1 MEKDNFIRH
10 KEIKKLNDNLKAF
23 EYSFQNENEIK
34 DEIFVAVID
43 KNNKLIDMRVPKEKE
58 DDIFLTSVLKD
69 LENTGIKYDK
79 SLNFEYLIEN
89 ERHFDKCFEYA
100 LTIDVFLEEHF
111 KGKKELLLY
120 SKAQDILT
128 ETFKNS
134 DTNEISEID
143 KKTIE
148 IAFLKEY
155 ENNKEYDSEGNSVL
169 NLSKID
175 FRKVSSNLEELGF
188 ESAKSIIEKN
198 EKEKI
203 NNLKFEIMEQ
213 ENFGLAMEKAHNFS
227 SEFKNTENVS
237 LTKLGEFEKKSGDYG
252 GEDIN
257 KITKVYGL
265 KRNNEPFLIEKTKTS
280 YSGGEYSESFEMNE
294 LMIFKDEIK
303 KDNMVFYI
311 DIKTS
316 DENITEET
324 IRIYDKE
331 RIDLDENFKKTLS
344 LNLNFEVSDKA
355 FKEFEKKE
363 NETIKEKYF
372 NDLVNKLENKIE
384 LIDSR
389 EDNVSMLKMNEIL
402 FDSEYE
408 LKEKMP
414 KHFDRDKVAVID
426 MAVEN
431 SIYSLKTYDEN
442 GYSIIDTSE
451 FLKKFRFEAEN
462 QYNDFKKTL
471 TKKEEYIKEKEKDEE
486 FEM

>member
-1 MEKDNFIRH
+1 MVDKQI
-10 KEIKKLNDNLKAF
+10 KELNNNIKAF

-34 DEIFVAVID
+34 NEIFIAVID
-43 KNNKLIDMRVPKEKE
+43 ENNKLIDMRVSKEKE
-58 DDIFLTSVLKD
+58 DDIFLPLVLED

-111 KGKKELLLY
+111 KGKNEFLLY

-155 ENNKEYDSEGNSVL
+155 ENSKEYDLEGNSVL
-169 NLSKID
+169 NLSKIE
-175 FRKVSSNLEELGF
+175 FRKISSNLEELGF

-198 EKEKI
+198 EKEKGE
-203 NNLKFEIMEQ
+203 NMEKDK
-213 ENFGLAMEKAHNFS
+213 FGLAMEKAHNFS
-227 SEFKNTENVS
+227 SEFKNIENVS
-237 LTKLGEFEKKSGDYG
+237 LTKLGEFEKNSGDYG
-252 GEDIN
+252 GEDIDET
-257 KITKVYGL
+257 TKVYGL
-265 KRNNEPFLIEKTKTS
+265 KRNNESFLIEKTKTS
-280 YSGGEYSESFEMNE
+280 YSGGEYSESFEMDE
-294 LMIFKDEIK
+294 LKIFKDDIK
-303 KDNMVFYI
+303 KDNIVFYT

-316 DENITEET
+316 DENITEAT

-331 RIDLDENFKKTLS
+331 KIDLDENFKKTLS
-344 LNLNFEVSDKA
+344 LLNFEVSDKA
-355 FKEFEKKE
+355 LKEFEKKE

-372 NDLVNKLENKIE
+372 NDLVDKLENKIE
-384 LIDSR
+384 RIDSR

-431 SIYSLKTYDEN
+431 SIYNLKTYDEN
-442 GYSIIDTSE
+442 GYSIIDTGE

-471 TKKEEYIKEKEKDEE
+471 TKKEEYIKEKEKEEE
-486 FEM
+486 FEK

>member
-1 MEKDNFIRH
+1 M
-10 KEIKKLNDNLKAF
+10 
-23 EYSFQNENEIK
+23 
-34 DEIFVAVID
+34 
-43 KNNKLIDMRVPKEKE
+43 
-58 DDIFLTSVLKD
+58 
-69 LENTGIKYDK
+69 
-79 SLNFEYLIEN
+79 
-89 ERHFDKCFEYA
+89 
-100 LTIDVFLEEHF
+100 
-111 KGKKELLLY
+111 
-120 SKAQDILT
+120 T

-155 ENNKEYDSEGNSVL
+155 ENNKEYDLEGNSVL

-257 KITKVYGL
+257 EITKVYGL

>member
-1 MEKDNFIRH
+1 MVDKQI
-10 KEIKKLNDNLKAF
+10 KELNNNIKAF

-34 DEIFVAVID
+34 NEIFIAVID
-43 KNNKLIDMRVPKEKE
+43 ENNKLIDMRVPKEKE
-58 DDIFLTSVLKD
+58 DDIFLPLVLED

-155 ENNKEYDSEGNSVL
+155 ENNKEYDLEGNSVL

-213 ENFGLAMEKAHNFS
+213 DNFGLAMEKAHNFS

-257 KITKVYGL
+257 EITKVYGL

-311 DIKTS
+311 DIKTN
-316 DENITEET
+316 DENITEAT
-324 IRIYDKE
+324 IRIYDKDK
-331 RIDLDENFKKTLS
+331 IDLDENFKKTLS
-344 LNLNFEVSDKA
+344 LLNFEVSDKD

-372 NDLVNKLENKIE
+372 NDLVDKLENKIE
-384 LIDSR
+384 RIDSR

-431 SIYSLKTYDEN
+431 SIYNLKTYDEN
-442 GYSIIDTSE
+442 GYSIIDTGE

-471 TKKEEYIKEKEKDEE
+471 TKKEEYIKEKEKNDELE
-486 FEM
+486 I